1 PWAVD
6 RSSLRFLDQAPCD
19 RFARTEGHDLLL
31 TERVGGRGRPCFA
44 HERDL
49 ARIARQPVEV
59 RTPFRCE
66 RLQPIEPTRLLER
79 FGIELERRMRGEDAC
94 AAAGIFLRMSCM
106 RRAVGA
112 EEEARIVAR
121 GCLDERFTIPL
132 PLQDRQAVVMRT
144 NAAL

>member
-1 PWAVD
+1 
-6 RSSLRFLDQAPCD
+6 
-19 RFARTEGHDLLL
+19 
-31 TERVGGRGRPCFA
+31 
-44 HERDL
+44 
-49 ARIARQPVEV
+49 
-59 RTPFRCE
+59 E

-121 GCLDERFTIPL
+121 GCLDERFTLPL

-144 NAAL
+144 NAALEERVAIEQKMLRGHRGPDAFVCRAHELDRFSR